1 MKKFSFSLETVLDY
15 KNQVLDSLQ
24 NDHANAV
31 KQMLTQEE
39 RVEQLNRQYVSCNQE
54 FNEKKVHGLTVIEA
68 LQYETYLRNLE
79 EKIKKEYQKLEECK
93 KEEERRRAAVVEAKK
108 ETSSI
113 EKLKEKKW
121 EQYQKEVQKSEE
133 LFVEEFVTY
142 SRLAQK

>member
-1 MKKFSFSLETVLDY
+1 MKKFSFSLGTVLEY

-31 KQMLTQEE
+31 KQMLAQEE
-39 RVEQLNRQYVSCNQE
+39 EVEQLQQQYISCNQM
-54 FNEKKVHGLTVIEA
+54 FNEKKSLGLTVVEA
-68 LQYETYLRNLE
+68 LSYESYLRNLE
-79 EKIKKEYQKLEECK
+79 EKMKQEYKKLEECK
-93 KEEERRRAAVVEAKK
+93 REEERRRNAVVEAKK

-113 EKLKEKKW
+113 EKLKEKKL
-121 EQYQKEVQKSEE
+121 EQYQKEVQKNEE

>member
-1 MKKFSFSLETVLDY
+1 MKKFSFSLGTVLDY

-54 FNEKKVHGLTVIEA
+54 FNEKKMYGLTVIEA

-79 EKIKKEYQKLEECK
+79 KKIKQEYQKLEECK
-93 KEEERRRAAVVEAKK
+93 REEERRRTAVVEAKK

>member
-1 MKKFSFSLETVLDY
+1 MKKFSFSLGTVLEY

-31 KQMLTQEE
+31 KQMLAQEE
-39 RVEQLNRQYVSCNQE
+39 EVEQLKQQYISCNQM
-54 FNEKKVHGLTVIEA
+54 FNEKKSLGLTVVEA
-68 LQYETYLRNLE
+68 LSYESYLRNLE
-79 EKIKKEYQKLEECK
+79 EKMKQEYKKLEECK
-93 KEEERRRAAVVEAKK
+93 REEERRRNAVVEAKK

-113 EKLKEKKW
+113 EKLKEKKL
-121 EQYQKEVQKSEE
+121 EQYHKEVQKNEE